1 MASRKE
7 VRAVSPVDT
16 RELDQRTLLYVK
28 NLKVWFPLRK
38 SITEILTMAPTK
50 YVRAVDDITF
60 TVSEGEV
67 FGLVGESG
75 CGKTTTGR
83 AILRLVD
90 PTSGTVAYKPSEQ
103 TLKELI
109 RAEGPQ
115 ILLESK
121 IHVDVPKISNMKPLR
136 REMQMIFQDPYGS
149 LNPRQTVLSILMEP
163 LEVHGIG
170 ETKREKIEIV
180 MKTLELVKLVPP
192 EDFLHRHPHHLSG
205 GQRQRV
211 GIARA
216 IILRPKFIV
225 ADEPLSMLDVSIRTD
240 ILKLMM
246 ELKEKLGLTYLF
258 ITHDLALTRYIA
270 DRIAVMYLGKIVE
283 LGPTEKILSNPLHPY
298 TRALIQ
304 AIPVPDPSR
313 RKELKTPE
321 IKGEVPS
328 AVNIPP
334 GCRFHPRCV
343 ALDRNPH
350 LAGYCKVREPQLIE
364 VEKDHFVACWLY
376 SKA

>member
-1 MASRKE
+1 MSL
-7 VRAVSPVDT
+7 SDT
-16 RELDQRTLLYVK
+16 YKLDQRTLLYVRD
-28 NLKVWFPLRK
+28 LKVWFPVRK
-38 SITEILTMAPTK
+38 GITELLTMAPTK
-50 YVRAVDDITF
+50 YVRAVDGITF
-60 TVSEGEV
+60 TINEGEV

-75 CGKTTTGR
+75 CGKTTAGR

-90 PTSGTVAYKPSEQ
+90 PTSGTVVYKPSEHA
-103 TLKELI
+103 LKELI
-109 RAEGPQ
+109 KTEGSK

-121 IHVDVPKISNMKPLR
+121 THVDVTKINPKNMKPLR

-149 LNPRQTVLSILMEP
+149 LNPRQTVFSALMEP
-163 LEVHGIG
+163 LEIHGIG
-170 ETKREKIEIV
+170 DTRRDRIEIIA
-180 MKTLELVKLVPP
+180 KTLELVKLTPP
-192 EDFLHRHPHHLSG
+192 EDFLYRYPHHLSG

-211 GIARA
+211 CIARA
-216 IILRPKFIV
+216 IILRPKFII

-258 ITHDLALTRYIA
+258 ITHDLALARYIA
-270 DRIAVMYLGKIVE
+270 DRIAVMYLGKIIE
-283 LGPTEKILSNPLHPY
+283 LGPTEKILNNPLHPY

-328 AVNIPP
+328 AINIPP

-343 ALDRNPH
+343 ALDKNPH
-350 LAGYCKVREPQLIE
+350 LASHCKVREPQLIE

-376 SKA
+376 SKT